1 MALLLSLAA
10 QSLRIL
16 PSSRAP
22 AVRMLAAGF
31 SGPRQARIEQQLAD
45 AFAPAHLEVLNT
57 SHGRKEDESHFKVVV
72 VSDKFE
78 GVRPLIKRH
87 RLVTAA
93 ITADTGGQLDFH
105 SLSVAAAKTPAEWDG
120 VVAPSPKCAGGD
132 GRGTKR

>member
-57 SHGRKEDESHFKVVV
+57 SHGRKEDESHFKV
-72 VSDKFE
+72 
-78 GVRPLIKRH
+78 GVTMPRDLHVDTQFQAQTPQEMLNQIEEEA
-87 RLVTAA
+87 LV
-93 ITADTGGQLDFH
+93 
-105 SLSVAAAKTPAEWDG
+105 
-120 VVAPSPKCAGGD
+120 
-132 GRGTKR
+132 